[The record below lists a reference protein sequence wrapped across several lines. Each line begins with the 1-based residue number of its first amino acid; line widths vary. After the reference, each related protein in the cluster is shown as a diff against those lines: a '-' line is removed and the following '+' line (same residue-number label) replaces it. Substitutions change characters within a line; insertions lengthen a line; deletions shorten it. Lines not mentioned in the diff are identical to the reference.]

1 MTLASLFCKRR
12 NRKHPASVHW
22 PLFGGHSGWM
32 SAWYWADSVKL
43 QRGLRKAR
51 DVLPEDRKIV
61 SQVVV

>member
-1 MTLASLFCKRR
+1 
-12 NRKHPASVHW
+12 
-22 PLFGGHSGWM
+22 M